1 MKNNMVKETKS
12 EFKKV
17 IWPTKKTVLNGT
29 VVVTVM
35 VILVGAIILVFD
47 MMSSELVKALIS
59 RGDISITDMLN
70 GVEHDHDHDHDHED
84 DVVEDP
90 IDDVDVQTPVGD
102 NSEPTIDNTEVTE

>member
-1 MKNNMVKETKS
+1 MKNNVVKETKS
-12 EFKKV
+12 ELKKV

-29 VVVTVM
+29 VVVAVM

-59 RGDISITDMLN
+59 SGELSITDILD
-70 GVEHDHDHDHDHED
+70 EAEHDHDHDHED
-84 DVVEDP
+84 DVVEDLA
-90 IDDVDVQTPVGD
+90 DDVDTDIQTPVEE